1 MTDEKFIPN
10 ANQIRLLERARKL
23 RYDYTDVMLCK
34 GIVARNTFYRYLR
47 KSAFAEWWAGEAQSY
62 FARCLPEVYAS
73 MHKGAKGKQ
82 LVPGTADRRLMLE
95 RFDKHFQP
103 SARAEVDAAPGL
115 LSVLEQMAAR
125 ANKAEDKAD
134 K

>member
-23 RYDYTDVMLCK
+23 RYNCTDIVLCK

-62 FARCLPEVYAS
+62 FARYLPEVYAS
-73 MHKGAKGKQ
+73 MYEAATQ
-82 LVPGTADRRLMLE
+82 PVRGTADRRLFLK

-103 SARAEVDAAPGL
+103 GARVEVDATPGL
-115 LSVLEQMAAR
+115 LASLESMAKR
-125 ANKAEDKAD
+125 ANKDKG